1 MATCYVN
8 GLGAINAIQKHE
20 ITGKLI
26 QLQESYTTAL
36 QPNYKDL
43 IAPAL
48 LRRMGKGVKMAI
60 YASQKALNEA
70 NVEVPDAIITATG
83 LGCIEDSEKFL
94 KSVLENQEEFLT
106 PTSFI
111 QSTHNTFGGQI
122 ALRLQAKGYNFTY
135 VNENS
140 GFEMALLDGF
150 VQIKSDEENSVLVGG
165 IEEMAPGFLE
175 LFKLNGTIYSQENT
189 LAPKWSEGAH
199 FCVLSPQKSHTSYA
213 EVLDV
218 DLALNPENLTLFIS
232 DFLNRNAIEI
242 TAIDALV
249 LGYTPNEDAH
259 EILNMFNHSS
269 IITYKSYLGQ
279 YQTASAFGFN
289 LACTLLKNQEIEE
302 DFYLIK
308 KDRRVKH
315 ICIINQNKG
324 KDFSVILLKNV

>member
-1 MATCYVN
+1 MAKCYVN
-8 GLGAINAIQKHE
+8 GLGAVNALQVDE
-20 ITGKLI
+20 PLEKLTA
-26 QLQESYTTAL
+26 SFTPAL

-60 YASQKALNEA
+60 YASQHALNQA

-122 ALRLQAKGYNFTY
+122 ALRLKANGYNFTY
-135 VNENS
+135 VNEDS
-140 GFEMALLDGF
+140 GFEMGLLDGF
-150 VQIKSDEENSVLVGG
+150 LQIKNEEENSVLVGG

-189 LAPKWSEGAH
+189 LAPMWSEGAH
-199 FCVLSPQKSHTSYA
+199 FCVLSPQKTDSTYA

-218 DLALNPENLTLFIS
+218 DLALNPENLPYFIS
-232 DFLNRNAIEI
+232 NFLDKNAFGISD
-242 TAIDALV
+242 IDALV
-249 LGYTPNEDAH
+249 LGHTPNEPIN
-259 EILNMFNHSS
+259 EIVELFPQAS
-269 IITYKSYLGQ
+269 IITYKSYLGH

-289 LACTLLKNQEIEE
+289 LACSLLKDQKILD

-308 KDRRVKH
+308 IERNAKNLL
-315 ICIINQNKG
+315 IINQNKG
-324 KDFSVILLKNV
+324 KDFSFILLKNV